1 MELVA
6 VNNIM
11 PQIIWSRYFLEA
23 QGYGVTDNV
32 VYQDNQS
39 AMLLERNGRRSSS
52 KRTCHINIRYY
63 FVTDRIEAN
72 EVTVEYCPTGEMMG
86 DFFTKPLQG
95 SAFRKF

>member
-1 MELVA
+1 
-6 VNNIM
+6 
-11 PQIIWSRYFLEA
+11 
-23 QGYGVTDNV
+23 
-32 VYQDNQS
+32 
-39 AMLLERNGRRSSS
+39 MLLERNGRRSSS